1 MAVDGADLQSMKHA
15 ILDLM
20 SEFERLHEM
29 AVEPIERLR
38 RQQSTTTNSSIFDAR
53 ESLIVRRKQASSKLK
68 ESIEDLKQLLG
79 EIECELNKDI

>member
-1 MAVDGADLQSMKHA
+1 
-15 ILDLM
+15 
-20 SEFERLHEM
+20 M

-53 ESLIVRRKQASSKLK
+53 ERLIVRRKQASSKLK